1 LTTLLEHALVSE
13 KLRTFDNDC
22 HRHTSGHSSIGMVA
36 IYPPRVHDAL
46 IVRIACFVRFHV
58 VHLRLIAC
66 VRFVTRNFSER
77 LIQARA
83 GSGK

>member
-1 LTTLLEHALVSE
+1 
-13 KLRTFDNDC
+13 
-22 HRHTSGHSSIGMVA
+22 MVA

-66 VRFVTRNFSER
+66 VRFDGAGRPRRQAER
-77 LIQARA
+77 CYLLLEIYGMGVDSQLFCVYA
-83 GSGK
+83 